1 MNEFTD
7 RALERLGREYSTVK
21 GQKAGAMKEAVRK
34 ALESFINQD
43 DEFAQAVAQGG
54 SFAECMNAV
63 AEGVGNS
70 ISDIEAYRKAVQFY
84 FKGAEVRMVMEIDLC
99 PNRVK
104 EEGSGGRRKILD
116 LADFL

>member
-1 MNEFTD
+1 MNEYTKP
-7 RALERLGREYSTVK
+7 ALERLGRECSTVK

-54 SFAECMNAV
+54 SFADCMAAV
-63 AEGVGNS
+63 EKGVGNA
-70 ISDIEAYRKAVQFY
+70 ISDMDAYRKAVQFY
-84 FKGAEVRMVMEIDLC
+84 FKGAEVRMAMEIDVC

-104 EEGSGGRRKILD
+104 EDGSGGGRKILD